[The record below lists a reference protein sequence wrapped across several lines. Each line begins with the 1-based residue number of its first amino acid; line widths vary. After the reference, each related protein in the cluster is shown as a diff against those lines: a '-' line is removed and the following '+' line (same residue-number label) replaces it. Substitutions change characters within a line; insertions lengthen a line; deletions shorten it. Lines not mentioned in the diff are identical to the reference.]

1 MDIEMAD
8 GTRSAQRGQV
18 GGVSTILLNYTLS
31 DRPQV
36 RPMGSRPNTPVEGAG
51 KSASHPAEVQV
62 DCVETFVA
70 LHMRSHEVSQM
81 RALFGQARM
90 PKLTTILVDYKP
102 EDDTASGAAGAT
114 PMVLDIALDRFP
126 ALEYIALTDAAAALT
141 PSLASPLRYLTMGND
156 ESTGSQLRLPLAPFL
171 DCLASF
177 SRLEILR
184 IRECFAAPNPPP
196 LGGPGARPVQLPLK
210 DVVIADYPSNTGRII
225 SRLSIPSSAKIYL
238 RGEVRGASLQQYCSA
253 FMAMLPRDI
262 KTCLPALCSVANIEV
277 LCNSQECY
285 ILGAPDVSNQSD
297 DDHQITLQLSTDLLR
312 DSDEDDAAAQAA
324 RGALLHTMLQN
335 IVSIFPGTPAA
346 SRLKVFGPVDY
357 IPLGVWHSVLRQFP
371 SLRRLMVDDATLRHF
386 PYALL
391 DALHSP
397 LPPTNQTV
405 ICPKLEQLEIYGDCG
420 EDEGGEEGDPLRALF
435 ECLQWRMMHSGGG
448 ILRKLDVL
456 LFSDTMLEDERFERY
471 RARLAP
477 LALDC
482 EVAYQVMD
490 GLRTRRD

>member
-36 RPMGSRPNTPVEGAG
+36 RPMGSRPNTPVDGAG

-141 PSLASPLRYLTMGND
+141 PSLASPLRYLTMGID
-156 ESTGSQLRLPLAPFL
+156 ESTGSQFRLPLAPFL

-184 IRECFAAPNPPP
+184 IRECFAAP
-196 LGGPGARPVQLPLK
+196 
-210 DVVIADYPSNTGRII
+210 
-225 SRLSIPSSAKIYL
+225 
-238 RGEVRGASLQQYCSA
+238 
-253 FMAMLPRDI
+253 
-262 KTCLPALCSVANIEV
+262 
-277 LCNSQECY
+277 
-285 ILGAPDVSNQSD
+285 
-297 DDHQITLQLSTDLLR
+297 
-312 DSDEDDAAAQAA
+312 
-324 RGALLHTMLQN
+324 
-335 IVSIFPGTPAA
+335 TP
-346 SRLKVFGPVDY
+346 
-357 IPLGVWHSVLRQFP
+357 
-371 SLRRLMVDDATLRHF
+371 RRLVG
-386 PYALL
+386 P
-391 DALHSP
+391 
-397 LPPTNQTV
+397 
-405 ICPKLEQLEIYGDCG
+405 
-420 EDEGGEEGDPLRALF
+420 
-435 ECLQWRMMHSGGG
+435 
-448 ILRKLDVL
+448 
-456 LFSDTMLEDERFERY
+456 
-471 RARLAP
+471 ARVQFNSL
-477 LALDC
+477 
-482 EVAYQVMD
+482 
-490 GLRTRRD
+490 